1 MSTTYGTR
9 RLRRAAAPTGQV
21 GALFKG
27 FWSAFQE
34 WRARRIVRATLL
46 GLSDRELA
54 DIGTTRGEIDYVA
67 SQRSIVRQY
76 RTTDRYDAG
85 TLLLLLLCT
94 ALNFVPVY
102 GAKAQCTAQDVLRNR
117 LLLSTAAAAPDP
129 QDPISSAADVPIWK
143 TIAIGTF
150 RDPVALR
157 DAMSAMGC
165 GVGNSAAEVLARP
178 AFTVSG
184 NKADLDL
191 VIVSAAQLGI
201 QSETVPLRKMYAHAQ
216 RRGLGLAPAE
226 VAPQLRLQYLD
237 QPIGEFLIIAMEP
250 IRTWSDDPVILT
262 VANGGAG
269 LILIGQDGHD
279 DSEVP
284 AMSRF
289 VFVRPHDNAPA
300 EAALLHD

>member
-1 MSTTYGTR
+1 VSTTYGAR

-21 GALFKG
+21 AALFKG
-27 FWSAFQE
+27 FWSAVQE

-76 RTTDRYDAG
+76 RSTDRYGAG

-102 GAKAQCTAQDVLRNR
+102 EAKAQCTAQDVLRNR
-117 LLLSTAAAAPDP
+117 LLLSTAAAAPGP

-165 GVGNSAAEVLARP
+165 GVGNSAAEVLALP

-184 NKADLDL
+184 NKTDLDL

-201 QSETVPLRKMYAHAQ
+201 QGETVPLRKMYAHAQ

-250 IRTWSDDPVILT
+250 IRTWSGDPVILT
-262 VANGGAG
+262 VANCGAG